1 MKDRKILNMALAG
14 FCLAVA
20 IVLPLITGNI
30 PTVGKMLC
38 PMHIPV
44 LLCGFLCGWQWGLC
58 VGLIAPILRS
68 FIFGMP
74 ALYPNAV
81 GMMFELAVYGLV
93 AGLLYQKLAKKP
105 VNVYITLI
113 IAMICGRVVWGIA
126 RFAMFGLVGTE
137 FSFSAFL
144 SGAILTAWPGIVL
157 QILIIPPIVI
167 AVEKALNKKTV

>member
-1 MKDRKILNMALAG
+1 MKHKQVLNLVVAG

-20 IVLPLITGNI
+20 LVLPIITGNI

-44 LLCGFLCGWQWGLC
+44 LICGFLCGWKWGMG
-58 VGLIAPILRS
+58 VGFIAPLLRS

-74 ALYPNAV
+74 ALYPNAT

-93 AGLLYQKLAKKP
+93 AGLLYEKLPKKP
-105 VNVYITLI
+105 VNVYIALI
-113 IAMICGRVVWGIA
+113 VAMICGRVVWGIV
-126 RFAMFGLVGTE
+126 RFAMFGLAGTE

-144 SGAILTAWPGIVL
+144 SGAVLTAWPGI
-157 QILIIPPIVI
+157 ILHIILIPPIVI
-167 AVEKALNKKTV
+167 AAEKLGKGKTA